1 MKENTYDIVIIGSG
15 LGGLVSALIFA
26 KEGYKVCVLEK
37 NNQFG
42 GNLQTFVR
50 DKSIFDTGVH
60 YIGGLAEGENLHQ
73 YFKYLGIMDDLKLK
87 KMEEDNYDVITFEGD
102 EIQYPHAQGYDNFIE
117 QLSEKFPEER
127 TVIETYCNKI
137 KDTCN
142 SFPLYN
148 LQIGDAY
155 YDNTDLLSL
164 KIKDYIESL
173 TDNEK
178 LRAVLVGSNFL
189 YAGEDNTPFYVHAL
203 SINSY
208 IQSSWRCVNGGSQ
221 ISKLLIKQIR
231 NLGGKVLKYKEVTS
245 FGFEDKKLVSA
256 KTKDG
261 DEYFASQFISNIEP
275 KYTLK
280 MLGENKMRKAYTKR
294 IESIKSIIS
303 AFSVYFVFHPESF
316 KYLNYNHYHFKDVN
330 RVWDAQDYTQES
342 WPEGYMLSVGA
353 KKNES
358 EWAEN
363 MTFITYMRYDEVREW
378 EDSFNTVAE
387 NDERGEAYEAF
398 KNKKIE
404 QAIVEIEK
412 KFPNFRSCIKS
423 VHSSSPLSY
432 RDYIGVNEG
441 SMYGYVK
448 DADSPMT
455 SFLSPRTKL
464 KNLFFTGQSIN
475 MHGLL
480 GVTISAVLTC
490 SEMLGRDYLVEK
502 INKDLEALKVN

>member
-1 MKENTYDIVIIGSG
+1 MKENDYDIVIIGSG

-87 KMEEDNYDVITFEGD
+87 KMDEDKYDVITFNGD
-102 EIQYPHAQGYDNFIE
+102 EIDYPHAQGYANFIE
-117 QLSEKFPEER
+117 QLSKLFPEEK
-127 TVIETYCNKI
+127 TAIETYCTKI

-148 LQIGDAY
+148 LKIGDAY
-155 YDNTDLLSL
+155 YGETDLLSL
-164 KIKDYIESL
+164 KIKDYVESI

-231 NLGGKVLKYKEVTS
+231 NLGGRVLKYKEVVG
-245 FGFEDKKLVSA
+245 FGFEDSKLVSA

-261 DEYFASQFISNIEP
+261 EEYFAERFISNIEP
-275 KYTLK
+275 KHTLK
-280 MLGENKMRKAYTKR
+280 MIGENKMRKAYTKR
-294 IESIKSIIS
+294 IESIKSVIS
-303 AFSVYFVFHPESF
+303 AFSVYFVFEPESF
-316 KYLNYNHYHFKDVN
+316 KYINNNHYHFKDVN
-330 RVWDAQDYTQES
+330 RVWDAQEYTEAS

-363 MTFITYMRYDEVREW
+363 MTFITYMRYDEVKEW
-378 EDSFNTVAE
+378 ENTFNTVAE

-404 QAIVEIEK
+404 QAITEIEN
-412 KFPNFRSCIKS
+412 KFPNFRACIKS
-423 VHSSSPLSY
+423 VHSSTPLSY

-490 SEMLGRDYLVEK
+490 SEMLGRDYLVNK
-502 INKDLEALKVN
+502 INKELERK

>member
-26 KEGYKVCVLEK
+26 KEGYRVCVLEK

-87 KMEEDNYDVITFEGD
+87 KMEEDNYDIITFEGD
-102 EIQYPHAQGYDNFIE
+102 EINYPHAQGYDNFIE

-127 TVIETYCNKI
+127 AVIEMYCDKI
-137 KDTCN
+137 KETCN

-164 KIKDYIESL
+164 KIKDYIESI

-261 DEYFASQFISNIEP
+261 NEYFASQFISNIEP

-294 IESIKSIIS
+294 IESIKSVIS
-303 AFSVYFVFHPESF
+303 AFSVYFVFEPETF
-316 KYLNYNHYHFKDVN
+316 KYLNYNHYHFKDFN
-330 RVWDAQDYTQES
+330 RVWGAQEYTQES

-353 KKNES
+353 KKNEN

-378 EDSFNTVAE
+378 ENSFNTVAE

-404 QAIVEIEK
+404 QAIIEIEK

-448 DADSPMT
+448 DADNPMT

-502 INKDLEALKVN
+502 INKELEALKVN

>member
-1 MKENTYDIVIIGSG
+1 MKENSSDIVIIGSG

-60 YIGGLAEGENLHQ
+60 YIGGLGKGENLHQ

-87 KMEEDNYDVITFEGD
+87 QMDTDKYDVITFDGD
-102 EIQYPHAQGYDNFIE
+102 ENIYPHAQGYDNFIK
-117 QLSEKFPEER
+117 QLSKQFPEESA
-127 TVIETYCNKI
+127 VIEEYCNKI
-137 KDTCN
+137 KETCN

-148 LQIGDAY
+148 LKMGDAY
-155 YDNTDLLSL
+155 YDQTDLLSL
-164 KIKDYIESL
+164 KVKDYIESI
-173 TDNEK
+173 TDNKK

-231 NLGGKVLKYKEVTS
+231 NLGGQVHKYKEVVS
-245 FGFEDKKLVSA
+245 FGFNEGTLVSA

-261 DEYFASQFISNIEP
+261 YEYFGKQFISNIEP
-275 KYTLK
+275 KFTLK
-280 MLGENKMRKAYTKR
+280 MLGENKIRKAYTKR

-303 AFSVYFVFHPESF
+303 AFSVYFVFKPETF
-316 KYLNYNHYHFKDVN
+316 KYINNNHYHFKNSD
-330 RVWDAQDYTQES
+330 RIWKAQEYTENS

-353 KKNES
+353 KKNQT

-363 MTFITYMRYDEVREW
+363 MTFITYMRYDDVKEW
-378 EDSFNTVAE
+378 EHTFNTVAE
-387 NDERGEAYEAF
+387 NDVRGESYENF
-398 KNKKIE
+398 KNRKIDL
-404 QAIVEIEK
+404 AIEEIEK
-412 KFPNFRSCIKS
+412 KFPGIRNCIKS
-423 VHSSSPLSY
+423 VHASTPLSY
-432 RDYIGVNEG
+432 RDYIGVNKG

-448 DADSPMT
+448 DADNPMA

-490 SEMLGRDYLVEK
+490 SEMLGRDYLVNK
-502 INKDLEALKVN
+502 INKELQELDMK